1 MLFIIDPIILQIK
14 LDIEELNKFV
24 EEASRQRT
32 KDVLSLEL
40 RRLQTELVKYTDEN
54 KSSEVKPSQS
64 LPVTSNKCYD
74 VKLNNYA
81 WDQSDKF
88 IKIYITLKNVQ
99 SLPKE
104 AVYCNFTERSIDL
117 HVMGLDN
124 RNYQLPINNLCEEI
138 DSEKSYTKVKT
149 DMIIVFLAKQS
160 PKNWSHVTGVEK
172 KIKESKTPAVPEVGD
187 NSDPSSSLMSLMK
200 KFYDEGDD
208 DMKRTIAK
216 AWTESQDKRT
226 PGMPSIPSL

>member
-1 MLFIIDPIILQIK
+1 MSSSKIDEIK
-14 LDIEELNKFV
+14 LDIEELNKFL
-24 EEASRQRT
+24 ENASRQKS
-32 KDVLSLEL
+32 KDVLTLEI
-40 RRLQTELVKYTDEN
+40 RKLQTELSKQLEEDNT
-54 KSSEVKPSQS
+54 
-64 LPVTSNKCYD
+64 PVIKTNPAPTPANKCYE

-81 WDQSDKF
+81 WDQSEKF

-99 SLPKE
+99 SLSKE
-104 AVYCNFTERSIDL
+104 AVYCNFTDRSIDL

-124 RNYQLPINNLCEEI
+124 RNYLLPINNLCEEI
-138 DSEKSYTKVKT
+138 LPEKSYTKVKT
-149 DMIIVFLAKQS
+149 DMIAIFLAKKT

-172 KIKESKTPAVPEVGD
+172 RIKEAKAPAVPDMGE
-187 NSDPSSSLMSLMK
+187 NNDPSSSLMSLMK

-216 AWTESQDKRT
+216 AWTESQDKRGA

>member
-1 MLFIIDPIILQIK
+1 MSPSKIDEIK
-14 LDIEELNKFV
+14 LDIEELNKFM
-24 EEASRQRT
+24 EQATRQKT
-32 KDVLSLEL
+32 KDILTLEL
-40 RRLQTELVKYTDEN
+40 RKLQTELSKHLEGNQNPET
-54 KSSEVKPSQS
+54 KP
-64 LPVTSNKCYD
+64 TSTQVFGNKCYE

-81 WDQSDKF
+81 WDQSEKF

-104 AVYCNFTERSIDL
+104 AVYCDFMERSIDL
-117 HVMGLDN
+117 RVLGLDS

-138 DSEKSYTKVKT
+138 IPEQSYTKVKT
-149 DMIIVFLAKQS
+149 DMIAIFLAKKS

-172 KIKESKTPAVPEVGD
+172 RIKESKTPAVPEMSED
-187 NSDPSSSLMSLMK
+187 SDPSSNLMSLMK

-226 PGMPSIPSL
+226 SGLPSVSPL